1 MGKSIKKSFRSIAK
15 GLTGGG
21 GGAEVQVAPPVAA
34 AVEVPVDNQSPV
46 VEPQGQETERK
57 SIDLGKS
64 GLSMSK
70 ATGGGL
76 SI

>member
-1 MGKSIKKSFRSIAK
+1 MAK
-15 GLTGGG
+15 GLTGG
-21 GGAEVQVAPPVAA
+21 GGAEVQVAPPIAA

-57 SIDLGKS
+57 SIALGKS

-70 ATGGGL
+70 TTGGGL